1 MMEIRRMLW
10 GENTGIASAK
20 PVQGGEKKTAGRT
33 APSADRV
40 ELSRQW
46 VENMEQQRAQA
57 EAALLSR
64 AEQKKQS
71 NGILDML
78 DEESPES
85 AELEALS
92 EQLKTQQRCM
102 EIARRIM
109 AGKRVPPQ
117 DERYLMEHDP
127 EGYKLAMVMR
137 DPPKDDE
144 ECESVLE
151 DEEETS
157 GKVSDSGEGAPAE
170 EGEISNSENSP

>member
-20 PVQGGEKKTAGRT
+20 PVRGGKKKTAGRT

-57 EAALLSR
+57 EAALLSG

-78 DEESPES
+78 DEESP
-85 AELEALS
+85 ELEALS

-127 EGYKLAMVMR
+127 EGYKLVMVMR

>member
-20 PVQGGEKKTAGRT
+20 PVRGGEKKTAGRT

-57 EAALLSR
+57 EAALLSG

-127 EGYKLAMVMR
+127 EGYKLVMVMR